1 MSKTSGDNK
10 RGVVVGF
17 GALAIAI
24 VAAAAYYGGMAGSEN
39 AAGTVMQAKRYKADS
54 TTGPTPTPTTAD
66 TKQAGRPAGV
76 ADASALY
83 NSANSNNSAMP
94 NQGAV
99 VVAGNQATGN
109 SQGLAA
115 QGAVVVSGNQATGN
129 SQSAQFGTFQGSNS
143 QGSNSQG
150 SNSQGSN
157 SQGSNSQGSNMR
169 SNSQGSNSQ
178 GSNSQGFTQLGN
190 GTGNAHK

>member
-1 MSKTSGDNK
+1 MSKTSDDS
-10 RGVVVGF
+10 RSGVMVGF
-17 GALAIAI
+17 GALAVVI
-24 VAAAAYYGGMAGSEN
+24 VCAAAYYGSMTGSEN
-39 AAGTVMQAKRYKADS
+39 AAGTVMQAERYKADS

-157 SQGSNSQGSNMR
+157 SQGSNMR